1 MSDLNKE
8 TIEAAIKEYSE
19 PHLGRDLMSA
29 KAVKSIDIEGDQVK
43 VKVLLGFPANGVV
56 ASIAEA
62 VKEKVEGVPGVSMAQ
77 VEDGDDESILERT
90 YIWMHTH
97 FPHIVDCQPIPV
109 EQMVTEAGF
118 TLAKQERISL
128 FTMPVAIV
136 VAS

>member
-8 TIEAAIKEYSE
+8 SIEAAIKEYSE

-62 VKEKVEGVPGVSMAQ
+62 VKE
-77 VEDGDDESILERT
+77 
-90 YIWMHTH
+90 
-97 FPHIVDCQPIPV
+97 
-109 EQMVTEAGF
+109 
-118 TLAKQERISL
+118 
-128 FTMPVAIV
+128 
-136 VAS
+136 